1 MKRIIIIGVT
11 ALTAIALTIT
21 LLTSGGTAATARH
34 CVKIGG
40 LRWCYSSTVDQI
52 TTSVS
57 SISALTNTPGGPQAA
72 DVAGVQ
78 KIVFN
83 TPSVPGGQ
91 TTCTNAGDGS
101 FDCN

>member
-1 MKRIIIIGVT
+1 MKRIIIIGIT
-11 ALTAIALTIT
+11 ALTAIALAVTV
-21 LLTSGGTAATARH
+21 LTSGGTAAPTSH
-34 CVKIGG
+34 CVKIGR
-40 LRWCYSSTVDQI
+40 LKFCYSSTIDQI
-52 TTSVS
+52 TSSVS

-91 TTCTNAGDGS
+91 TTCVNVGDE